1 MSKSFDLVTLDMK
14 YLAMAMADTKENSE
28 NILNLYLHEHAIQNT
43 ELFEFQFRISQG
55 GQKHILYLS
64 YAVIPEQLKAKS
76 PMQVVK
82 LNTNLF
88 MHFTVTHHE
97 YNQVLDGEFKNIY
110 DEFLKAHDLVLDISS
125 IFGLFKENDQG
136 YDVYIPCKKK

>member
-1 MSKSFDLVTLDMK
+1 MSKSFDLITLDMK
-14 YLAMAMADTKENSE
+14 YLAMAMADTKENALS
-28 NILNLYLHEHAIQNT
+28 ILNLFLQEHALSNA
-43 ELFEFQFRISQG
+43 EHFEFQFRISQG

-82 LNTNLF
+82 LNSNLY
-88 MHFTVTHHE
+88 MHFTITHHE
-97 YNQVLDGEFKNIY
+97 YNQVLDGEYKNIY
-110 DEFLKAHDLVLDISS
+110 DEFLKAHDLSLDMSS
-125 IFGLFKENDQG
+125 IFGLFKENQEG